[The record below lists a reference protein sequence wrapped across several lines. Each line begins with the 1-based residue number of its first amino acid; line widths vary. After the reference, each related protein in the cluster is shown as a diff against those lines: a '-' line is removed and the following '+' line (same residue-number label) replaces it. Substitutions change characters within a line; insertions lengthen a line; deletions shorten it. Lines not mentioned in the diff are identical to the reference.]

1 MPSRLGYKGFLIQ
14 DLTEQ
19 SSEIDFRPRDGGTAK
34 GTPTD
39 HPGGML
45 KGKFEAF
52 KDRLLRK
59 EIIPG
64 KVKAVQLPTNGK
76 QKRYAYPFDAT
87 PWGTPIQW
95 VNNCYNYAN
104 NKITNIL
111 HSRAEEAEGGV
122 CCPLMKVREMPL

>member
-1 MPSRLGYKGFLIQ
+1 
-14 DLTEQ
+14 
-19 SSEIDFRPRDGGTAK
+19 
-34 GTPTD
+34 
-39 HPGGML
+39 ML
-45 KGKFEAF
+45 KGKFEVF

-104 NKITNIL
+104 NKITNTFAQPGRGSGGRCL
-111 HSRAEEAEGGV
+111 LPTNECERNAALNVGLENLDTYPLGQPVSRATNGKRHLVALVVDPG
-122 CCPLMKVREMPL
+122 